1 MQNILTSDQVSSTV
15 KAIIVER
22 EVWENGVFKK
32 SNDALYEI
40 LEKAYH
46 LFLQVKGSRSL
57 IKALNQQLDVLKTP
71 YNENTSLAA
80 KIAKLIFGDCGNRVF
95 AYATV
100 LIEANNRNI
109 DATQLKAWI
118 IEQNGIENIRK
129 TKGKGEQRSLAELAD
144 DGAELCSTIDAL
156 FSIKQP
162 HSDLSPHPEATNEFA
177 VALVRPSS
185 KGAYDVVFG
194 TNKKSIVNTV
204 LGEAGRKLSSSKT
217 IEDTAVEEKRRQHA
231 VDDAVEAASSAV

>member
-15 KAIIVER
+15 TAIILER

-46 LFLQVKGSRSL
+46 LYQQIKGSRSL
-57 IKALNQQLDVLKTP
+57 IKALNQQLDALKIP
-71 YNENTSLAA
+71 YNANTSLAA

-100 LIEANNRNI
+100 LVEAARRNM
-109 DATQLKAWI
+109 DVTQLKAWI

-129 TKGKGEQRSLAELAD
+129 TKGKGEQRSLSELAD
-144 DGAELCSTIDAL
+144 DGAELCSAVDAL
-156 FSIKQP
+156 FSIKKP
-162 HSDLSPHPEATNEFA
+162 HSDLVPHPEATNEFA
-177 VALVRPSS
+177 VALVRPSLN
-185 KGAYDVVFG
+185 GAHEVVFG

-204 LGEAGRKLSSSKT
+204 LGEAGRKLSSTKT
-217 IEDTAVEEKRRQHA
+217 AEDAAAETKRRQHD
-231 VDDAVEAASSAV
+231 VDDAVDAASATA